1 MADFDI
7 MCFIEYYDDKTAVY
21 DPVTFKR
28 IPQGQWQNFYQEPQT
43 LDPATYGIDTPY
55 SYLPFNV
62 DGFARVNASAL
73 SDLTVEIA
81 AVSGIIDITDSAL
94 TKDNFIYAWLFMQP
108 AGQNAIDPGTS
119 FPIATYVG
127 SIVEASV
134 TDVAVRWTVG
144 TGLSV
149 LDPQVPTRKV
159 TADMLLKNRGK

>member
-7 MCFIEYYDDKTAVY
+7 MCFVEYYDDKSAVL
-21 DPVTFKR
+21 DPVTFNR

-43 LDPATYGIDTPY
+43 LDPNLYYIDTPY

-73 SDLTVEIA
+73 NDLTIELA
-81 AVSGIIDITDSAL
+81 AVSGVIDITDSAL
-94 TKDNFIYAWLFMQP
+94 TKDNFVYAWLFMQP
-108 AGQNAIDPGTS
+108 AGQSSLDPASS
-119 FPIATYVG
+119 FMLALYVG

-134 TDVAVRWTVG
+134 TDVAVRWTVS
-144 TGLSV
+144 TGLSP
-149 LDPQVPTRKV
+149 LDPQIPTRKI